1 MRDGGVMQVLE
12 RLYGEGAREY
22 VLRVLKKNI
31 IECALKPGEM
41 LSENTLTEELHV
53 SRTPV
58 REALVELSKID
69 LIEVLP
75 KKGSRV
81 TKINYGLVEES
92 NFARKVLERAI
103 VEICCQLEELPD
115 LGRLEENIRLQKKY
129 LEMSNQSRLLELD
142 DDFHRLLFRMAKKEH
157 VYDYLEVIRIP
168 FDRIRYLSLLVI
180 VDLQTVND
188 HMEILNAVRAQN
200 KEEAF
205 AVVDKHLSRYLYDK
219 AEIVKRYPDYII

>member
-1 MRDGGVMQVLE
+1 MQVLE

-129 LEMSNQSRLLELD
+129 LEMSNQSRLLEMD

-157 VYDYLEVIRIP
+157 VYDYLEDIRIP

>member
-157 VYDYLEVIRIP
+157 VYDYLEDIRIP

-219 AEIVKRYPDYII
+219 AEIVKRYR

>member
-157 VYDYLEVIRIP
+157 VYDYLEDIRIP

-188 HMEILNAVRAQN
+188 HMEILNAARQY
-200 KEEAF
+200 
-205 AVVDKHLSRYLYDK
+205 YLYQLLLLLT
-219 AEIVKRYPDYII
+219 

>member
-1 MRDGGVMQVLE
+1 MQVLE

-157 VYDYLEVIRIP
+157 VYDYLADIRIP

>member
-1 MRDGGVMQVLE
+1 MQVLE

-157 VYDYLEVIRIP
+157 VYDYLEDIRIP

>member
-1 MRDGGVMQVLE
+1 MQVLE

-157 VYDYLEVIRIP
+157 VYDYLEDIRIP
-168 FDRIRYLSLLVI
+168 FARIRYLSLLVI

>member
-1 MRDGGVMQVLE
+1 M
-12 RLYGEGAREY
+12 
-22 VLRVLKKNI
+22 
-31 IECALKPGEM
+31 
-41 LSENTLTEELHV
+41 TEELHV

-157 VYDYLEVIRIP
+157 VYDYLEDIRIP

>member
-157 VYDYLEVIRIP
+157 VYDYLEDIRIP

-188 HMEILNAVRAQN
+188 HMEILNAVRAKN

>member
-157 VYDYLEVIRIP
+157 VYDYLEDIRIP

-205 AVVDKHLSRYLYDK
+205 AVVDKHLSRYWYDK